1 VAANYKKFPCAC
13 GIGRTFIKKPKFAY
27 PEDSERCLSTNSRCA
42 ILLTS
47 PPGVVGKAV
56 LDEGMAAVTADGSG
70 VFDPLAALRAG
81 FAGGRARKH

>member
-1 VAANYKKFPCAC
+1 LLILRILKD
-13 GIGRTFIKKPKFAY
+13 AY
-27 PEDSERCLSTNSRCA
+27 QP
-42 ILLTS
+42 ILDAPYCSTS